1 MVDWDQLSNYAL
13 PIINRGPGISVILGT
28 FTATNLEMTSVER
41 KKKLTPVVREEFV
54 EMQTPDQV

>member
-1 MVDWDQLSNYAL
+1 MVDWNQLTDCAL
-13 PIINRGPGISVILGT
+13 PIINRGPGISIILGT

-41 KKKLTPVVREEFV
+41 KKKLTRAVKEGFV